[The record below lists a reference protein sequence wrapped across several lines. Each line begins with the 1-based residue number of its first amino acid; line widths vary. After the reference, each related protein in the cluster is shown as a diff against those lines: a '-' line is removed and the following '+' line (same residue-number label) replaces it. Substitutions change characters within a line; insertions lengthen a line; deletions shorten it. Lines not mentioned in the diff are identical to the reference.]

1 MPLIL
6 IGFLLLVND
15 LAQQETAKPLP
26 DLNSFLQEIKGNLRS
41 DRLLLSQYTYTLKQ
55 TVHEL
60 DKQGNVK
67 NTFVNVYEVYPSL
80 EEGLTYTRL
89 ISKNGKPLTEKEL
102 QKEDNSYDKKLREH
116 EGKLQREGTD
126 EKARRQAKEAEER
139 RKEEAVKN
147 ELFQLYDVSMI
158 GREDLDGHSAIQLA
172 FRPRP
177 GYKPKSKEAGILMK
191 VAGKAWFGEDDHELI
206 RLRFELID
214 TFSLGL
220 GVVIRLNKGV
230 TAAFDRRR
238 INDEIWLPS
247 EMRFAG
253 TARIL
258 LLKVVR
264 MNMISEYSDY
274 KKFTVTSSATHPVP
288 KKPQ

>member
-1 MPLIL
+1 M
-6 IGFLLLVND
+6 
-15 LAQQETAKPLP
+15 P
-26 DLNSFLQEIKGNLRS
+26 DLSSFLQEIKGKLRS
-41 DRLLLSQYTYTLKQ
+41 DRLLTSQYTYTLKQ
-55 TVHEL
+55 TMHEL

-67 NTFVNVYEVYPSL
+67 NTFTNMYEVYPSL
-80 EEGLTYTRL
+80 EQGLTYTRH
-89 ISKNGKPLTEKEL
+89 ISKNGKLLGGKEL
-102 QKEDNSYDKKLREH
+102 EKEDNAYDKKLKEH
-116 EGKLQREGTD
+116 EDKLRREGTD
-126 EKARRQAKEAEER
+126 EKARRQAKEVEER
-139 RKEEAVKN
+139 RKEEAVKD

-158 GREDLDGHSAIQLA
+158 GRENIDWHSAIQLA

-177 GYKPKSKEAGILMK
+177 GVKAKSREAGILIK
-191 VAGKAWFGEDDHELI
+191 VAGNAWFGEDDHELI

-220 GVVIRLNKGV
+220 GMVIRLNKG
-230 TAAFDRRR
+230 TAASFDRRR

-258 LLKVVR
+258 LLKALR
-264 MNMISEYSDY
+264 MEMISEYSDY

-288 KKPQ
+288 KKP